1 VIDTVL
7 THFLFCRK
15 VLIQKRAV
23 STTKKPPAHIAAAK
37 NFNQKETKMTCKNFF
52 RTGGHL
58 MLASVVMLVSAIASH
73 AQLLVD
79 CSGTNP
85 YAYPSI
91 NAALPNA
98 GPGSSIIVTGTCN
111 ENVNLQAVNNLNL
124 GSWWGQTAT
133 IDGGLSIT
141 NSTLVYLYGLNITN
155 PFGDGVNVANSRS
168 IVLDTCTSNGNGG
181 AGLRAVGMSDVVVNA
196 TGSFDNNGGGG
207 INAVGNS
214 LVSLN
219 GWGGVMD
226 ISNNTGPGI
235 YLSEAALWTLGNTT
249 ISNNLAGPPQGAGLG
264 IMLLGG
270 ARAQIGALFGPNLIE
285 GNLAGGASIGEGSEI
300 SFWSIGQPNVIQ
312 SNGAVGVSVN
322 LGSQATFFEGAQIT
336 NHSSAGVD
344 VYANSQANFFGAN
357 QILRNGTSTDPL
369 SAGIRVDGNSEAF
382 LRGGDVSQNNGPGF
396 LALVNSSVD
405 FTGVTFSIDTGG
417 IVTCDST
424 ATMIS
429 DLAQANATPP
439 AGVRCKTPH
448 SLGNRHVTRTP
459 PAVPD
464 LSLYKTL
471 QAKYKKIAT
480 KH

>member
-1 VIDTVL
+1 
-7 THFLFCRK
+7 
-15 VLIQKRAV
+15 
-23 STTKKPPAHIAAAK
+23 
-37 NFNQKETKMTCKNFF
+37 MTFKNFF
-52 RTGGHL
+52 RNGGHL
-58 MLASVVMLVSAIASH
+58 MLASVLMLVSATTSH

-91 NAALPNA
+91 NSALPNA
-98 GPGSSIIVTGTCN
+98 VAGSSIIVTGTCN
-111 ENVNLQAVNNLNL
+111 ENVNLQGVNNLNL

-133 IDGGLSIT
+133 INGGLSIS
-141 NSTLVYLYGLNITN
+141 NSTLIYLYGLNITN

-168 IVLDTCTSNGNGG
+168 VVLDTCTSNGNGG
-181 AGLRAVGMSDVVVNA
+181 AGLRAVGMSDVAVNA
-196 TGSFDNNGGGG
+196 TGSFDNNVGGG

-214 LVSLN
+214 LVSLS
-219 GWGGVMD
+219 GWAGLMD

-235 YLSEAALWTLGNTT
+235 YLGEAALWTFGNTT
-249 ISNNLAGPPQGAGLG
+249 ISNNLVGPPQGAGMG

-270 ARAQIGALFGPNLIE
+270 ARAQIGAIFGPNIIE

-300 SFWSIGQPNVIQ
+300 SFWSIGQPNIIQ
-312 SNGAVGVSVN
+312 SNGATGVSVN

-336 NHSSAGVD
+336 NHTSAGVD
-344 VYANSQANFFGAN
+344 VYANSQANFFGLN
-357 QILRNGTSTDPL
+357 QVLRNGTGSDPL

-382 LRGGDVSQNNGPGF
+382 LRGGDVSQNNGPGL
-396 LALVNSSVD
+396 LALVNSSID
-405 FTGVTFSIDTGG
+405 FTGVTFSGDTSG
-417 IVTCDST
+417 IITCDST

-429 DLAQANATPP
+429 DLAQPNTTPP

-448 SLGNRHVTRTP
+448 GLGNRHVTRTP

-464 LSLYKTL
+464 LSRYKAL